1 MKKLTKV
8 IAAVSAAA
16 MLAIPANMSAFAYRV
31 DTGKSFSNPLIN
43 YDFSA
48 GRGQRWEYENVQGDL
63 PALTRTILEAKG
75 KYTYYATTDTRC
87 NEYGNCDIFALL
99 PLDVAT
105 SETINNARPYIDNL
119 SVKSKTGDY
128 YALSLEYSDVSRTD
142 SHRRRPSIPVN
153 PDACDYAL
161 RMLEGPYLQ
170 DVLNHFYID
179 TPENINYDYIRS
191 HGGYTGN
198 IYLDNHYIA
207 GMRLS
212 SSDPYTTFETP
223 ALEENPK
230 NNGKGFRTR
239 ITFHISDPTPAQV
252 WNFGVPSY
260 VYGSTNYDVLKDL
273 KITCNG
279 DTSYDVKN
287 YIGVG
292 GISKKTLT
300 VPNKAF
306 TYNTPNYTG
315 IVLSPDVR
323 RTLTGSE
330 LSTFKSNN
338 FIGYRDN
345 RNTTL
350 NIYVGKNMPINDSRW
365 STKTGAEKF
374 AGFLSG
380 GGKAKL
386 KNSATIKNLLRNGN
400 VKTVYFFDNATAY
413 TLGAE
418 FYHCSANDLL
428 NILNG

>member
-16 MLAIPANMSAFAYRV
+16 MLAVPANMSAFAYYAPFYSQSNQLENR
-31 DTGKSFSNPLIN
+31 DTSP
-43 YDFSA
+43 
-48 GRGQRWEYENVQGDL
+48 GRGERWEDADIQQDMPVLLDWAMSTGE
-63 PALTRTILEAKG
+63 T
-75 KYTYYATTDTRC
+75 YTYYPTVDKQGRAF
-87 NEYGNCDIFALL
+87 GNCNMFALL
-99 PLDVAT
+99 PLSIAT
-105 SETINNARPYIDNL
+105 SATINNARQYVDSLN
-119 SVKSKTGDY
+119 VRKSDGSY

-142 SHRRRPSIPVN
+142 SHRRRPSIQVN
-153 PDACDYAL
+153 PNACDYGL

-252 WNFGVPSY
+252 WNLGVPSY
-260 VYGSTNYDVLKDL
+260 VPGSTNFDVLKDL

-279 DTSYDVKN
+279 DTSYYVKN

-292 GISKKTLT
+292 GISKKTIT

-330 LSTFKSNN
+330 LATFKSNN

-374 AGFLSG
+374 AGFLNG